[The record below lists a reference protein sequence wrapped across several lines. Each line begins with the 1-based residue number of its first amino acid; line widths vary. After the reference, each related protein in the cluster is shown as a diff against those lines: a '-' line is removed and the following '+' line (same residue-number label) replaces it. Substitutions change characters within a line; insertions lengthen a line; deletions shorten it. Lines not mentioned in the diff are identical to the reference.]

1 MKFRYLLTLTIFS
14 TITFSQDVNPF
25 FSDPNQQL
33 EFEQKL
39 IYINEV
45 EDKRQYI
52 SGGGDVFNW
61 WSLLLDT
68 EPIYKT
74 APITTSFYYDYT
86 FEIIRNGI
94 VLNEIEFL
102 QFIGLTDLADNI
114 IKDYQNK
121 FTQYQNDMDKW
132 ESDKY
137 YYKIE
142 KPNVPLFLGGF
153 SSAIIGLVIV
163 NNDQE
168 SETLGFVFMGCGVA
182 GVVAGLITPQKVRY
196 EYPKPIEPVLKQH
209 LTNDQIKSIAES
221 HNRKVFRT
229 ILEKNNQD

>member
-1 MKFRYLLTLTIFS
+1 MKYRYLLIFTFILTMV
-14 TITFSQDVNPF
+14 FSQDVYPF
-25 FSDPNQQL
+25 FSNPNQQL
-33 EFEQKL
+33 EFEQKR

-45 EDKRQYI
+45 EEERQYI
-52 SGGGDVFNW
+52 TGGGDVFNW

-94 VLNEIEFL
+94 ILNEIDFL
-102 QFIGLTDLADNI
+102 QFIGLSDLADNI

-121 FTQYQNDMDKW
+121 FTQYQNNMDKW

-137 YYKIE
+137 YYKLK
-142 KPNVPLFLGGF
+142 KPNGYLFVGGLF
-153 SSAIIGLVIV
+153 SVTMGMLIATEL
-163 NNDQE
+163 E
-168 SETLGFVFMGCGVA
+168 SETTGYAIA
-182 GVVAGLITPQKVRY
+182 GSGAIGMLASLIIPEKVRY

-221 HNRKVFRT
+221 HNRKVYKE
-229 ILEKNNQD
+229 ILGKK